1 MYFLNMVNTRDQ
13 ASQKNQPREDEMDD
27 FDDNAIDLSLPGIGT
42 RTFEVLITTEIT
54 KEMMNEFVLNAGSM
68 K

>member
-1 MYFLNMVNTRDQ
+1 MVNTRNH
-13 ASQKNQPREDEMDD
+13 ASQNNQPREDEMDD

-42 RTFEVLITTEIT
+42 RTFEVLIITEIR
-54 KEMMNEFVLNAGSM
+54 KDILNELVLNAGSM